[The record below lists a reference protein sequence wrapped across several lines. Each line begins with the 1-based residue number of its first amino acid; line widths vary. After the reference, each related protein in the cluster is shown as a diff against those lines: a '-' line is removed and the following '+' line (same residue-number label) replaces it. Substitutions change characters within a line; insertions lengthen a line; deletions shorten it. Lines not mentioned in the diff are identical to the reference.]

1 MIYSVGSRVRFINT
15 GYEGTVTEMLGDDML
30 SVLLDDGD
38 EIPAFEEDLMRVE
51 DYRAQL
57 RNKLPVKAKVVKG
70 KIEKQAEKPNIPEF
84 ESPYAILK
92 SLGIQLAF
100 EALYKADGLIA
111 NFKIYLIND
120 LQYDALYS
128 FNFMLGNQSKLSSNG
143 KLPATAYAE
152 LGVIPFDYLN
162 DSPTVEVECWQVTTQ
177 GSGKKQYKKLKIK
190 AKQFFKKVKTA
201 PLLNIPV
208 YHYIIFES
216 LEPPQPT
223 EDDLK
228 TYTRQHNKPNYSL
241 SDLRRYD
248 THSVTALAN
257 FDPELDLHIE
267 KLTDKWQKMSNADIL
282 RLQLK
287 TFDAYLN
294 KAIEIGVPR
303 VYVIHGL
310 GKGRLRDEIASR
322 LIRHPQ
328 VETFKNEYHPRYGY
342 GATEVVL

>member
-15 GYEGTVTEMLGDDML
+15 GYEGIVTEMLGDDML

-57 RNKLPVKAKVVKG
+57 RNKPPVKAKVVKG
-70 KIEKQAEKPNIPEF
+70 KVDKPAQKPEIPEF

-100 EALYKADGLIA
+100 EALYKSDGLIGS
-111 NFKIYLIND
+111 FKIYLIND
-120 LQYDALYS
+120 LQYDALYA
-128 FNFMLGNQSKLSSNG
+128 FNFLLGTQPKLKSNG
-143 KLPATAYAE
+143 KLPGTSYIE
-152 LGVIPFDYLN
+152 LGEIPFDYLN
-162 DSPTVEVECWQVTTQ
+162 ESPTVEIESWQVTTQ
-177 GSGKKQYKKLKIK
+177 GTGKHQSKKLKIK
-190 AKQFFKKVKTA
+190 AKQFFKKIKTA

-208 YHYIIFES
+208 YHYVIFES
-216 LEPPQPT
+216 LEPPLPP
-223 EDDLK
+223 EEDLK
-228 TYTRQHNKPNYSL
+228 SYTKEHNKKNYSL

-257 FDPELDLHIE
+257 FDPELDLHVE
-267 KLTDKWQKMSNADIL
+267 NLTDNWQKMSNADIL

-287 TFDAYLN
+287 TFDLYLS

-303 VYVIHGL
+303 VYIIHGL